1 MTDTLEKPQLRA
13 APPPSVGPARA
24 LDPWIDEIR
33 ELAHLAAPLIFT
45 QLGQMAV
52 LTSDVIMLGRVGE
65 DALAAA
71 AVGNAVYYFAWL
83 IGGGPVSAVSPMVA
97 QIVGARPRDRAGVR
111 ACVRMGLW
119 AVILLAAPLAG
130 LLAFTHPILVMLRQP
145 PEIAASAG
153 QYVAILCL
161 GLPFSLGFQVLRN
174 FAAALGHPRA
184 AVWVTA
190 MTVAFNILGGY
201 TLIFGHFGAP
211 RLGLRGC
218 AIASVSALAFSFFA
232 MVVVIRLIADLAPY
246 RIFRRFFRPAWS
258 KLREVFVLGMPIGMT
273 MMFEA
278 MLFNCM
284 TLLMGTFG
292 AAPLAAHQIALNVP
306 SVTFMVPLGVAMA
319 ATIRVGR
326 AVGAGDPAGVRR
338 AGYSAMGLAVVFM
351 SLTGVVLAVF
361 PNTIAHLYF
370 DARAAGA
377 AEVIGL
383 AVVYLRVAA
392 AFQVFDALQVVG
404 ALSLRGL
411 KDAHM
416 PLVLAGISYWLVGA
430 PICFGLGVGL
440 HMQGLGVWI
449 GLAVALAAAAAA
461 MTARF
466 YWLSRPSPAAR
477 PG

>member
-1 MTDTLEKPQLRA
+1 MTDTLEKPRFRGIV
-13 APPPSVGPARA
+13 APSSTQTAFDAWVEEARQ
-24 LDPWIDEIR
+24 
-33 ELAHLAAPLIFT
+33 LAHLAAPLIFT

-52 LTSDVIMLGRVGE
+52 LTSDVIMLGRVGKG
-65 DALAAA
+65 ALAAA

-83 IGGGPVSAVSPMVA
+83 IGGGPVSAVSPMIA
-97 QIVGARPRDRAGVR
+97 HIVGARPHDRAGVR

-119 AVILLAAPLAG
+119 AVILLAAPLLG
-130 LLAFTHPILVMLRQP
+130 LLMFTRPILVALHQP
-145 PEIAASAG
+145 ADIAADAG
-153 QYVAILCL
+153 LYVGILCL

-184 AVWVTA
+184 SVWVTA
-190 MTVAFNILGGY
+190 MTVVFNVFGGY
-201 TLIFGHFGAP
+201 MLIFGHFGAP

-218 AIASVSALAFSFFA
+218 AIASVSALAFSFLA
-232 MVVVIRLIADLAPY
+232 MLVVIRLTPDLRPY
-246 RIFRRFFRPAWS
+246 RIFRRFARPAWA
-258 KLREVFVLGMPIGMT
+258 KLREVFVLGMPIGVT

-292 AAPLAAHQIALNVP
+292 AASLAAHQIALNVP

-326 AVGAGDPAGVRR
+326 AAGAGDEAGVRR
-338 AGYSAMGLAVVFM
+338 AGFAAMALGVAFMGLC
-351 SLTGVVLAVF
+351 GVVLALF
-361 PNTIAHLYF
+361 PDAIARLYF
-370 DARAAGA
+370 NERAVGA

-411 KDAHM
+411 KDAKV
-416 PLVLAGISYWLVGA
+416 PLVLAGVSYWLVGA
-430 PICFGLGVGL
+430 PVCIGLGVGL
-440 HMQGLGVWI
+440 HMRGLGVWI
-449 GLAVALAAAAAA
+449 GLATALAAAAAA

-466 YWLSRPSPAAR
+466 YWLSRPLPVSSSL
-477 PG
+477 